1 MPEPETEQQAA
12 SQPRPAEHGR
22 WYADGCGAAF
32 ALEVLGER
40 WAMLIV
46 RELLLGPRRFSQ
58 LRTALP
64 KISARVLTERL
75 EGLERHGVIERQEVT
90 EPVPARFY
98 ALTEWGMAAEPA
110 ILALC
115 RWGLSARAHDP
126 GIGVS
131 PVAAVLSLK
140 ANYKG
145 ADGGDPITVGLE
157 IGDARFVARLG
168 ETMEVERGDPAEA
181 QIVLSADRPMPILA
195 AFYRQTGLSN
205 LAGSLS
211 ARGDI
216 AAAQAAIARFAFPDR
231 LTP

>member
-1 MPEPETEQQAA
+1 
-12 SQPRPAEHGR
+12 
-22 WYADGCGAAF
+22 
-32 ALEVLGER
+32 
-40 WAMLIV
+40 MLIV
-46 RELLLGPRRFSQ
+46 RELMLGPRRFSQ
-58 LRTALP
+58 LRASLP

-75 EGLERHGVIERQEVT
+75 ESLERHQVVARQEID

-98 ALTEWGMAAEPA
+98 ALTEWGRAAEPA

-126 GIGVS
+126 AIGVS

-140 ANYKG
+140 ANYTG
-145 ADGGDPITVGLE
+145 ANGGDPITVGLE

-181 QIVLSADRPMPILA
+181 QIVLSAEQPLPILA
-195 AFYRQTGLSN
+195 AFYRKTGLSN
-205 LAGSLS
+205 LAGSLH

-216 AAAQAAIARFAFPDR
+216 AAAQAAIARFAFPER

>member
-1 MPEPETEQQAA
+1 MKSQKVTQTVSEP
-12 SQPRPAEHGR
+12 RRAEHGR

-32 ALEVLGER
+32 ALEILGER

-46 RELLLGPRRFSQ
+46 RELMLGPRRFSQ
-58 LRTALP
+58 LRASLP

-75 EGLERHGVIERQEVT
+75 ESLERHQVVARQEID

-98 ALTEWGMAAEPA
+98 ALTEWGRAAEPA

-126 GIGVS
+126 AIGVS

-140 ANYKG
+140 ANYTG
-145 ADGGDPITVGLE
+145 ANGGDPITVGLE

-181 QIVLSADRPMPILA
+181 QIVLSAEQPLPILA
-195 AFYRQTGLSN
+195 AFYRKTGLSN
-205 LAGSLS
+205 LAGSLH

-216 AAAQAAIARFAFPDR
+216 AAAQAAIARFAFPER